1 MSNKIKLYQILKR
14 AQKGKWA
21 IGKFNFSTSEQLRGI
36 LMAARKLR
44 SPVILE
50 TSEGE
55 SKFLGL
61 TSIIP
66 LVFTMAMDL
75 KMNPNSVFL
84 NLDHGKSLNSIKEAI
99 ETGYQMVHFDGSDL
113 TFKENTKKTR
123 KVVDFAH
130 KKGIWVEGELGCIRE
145 TSEVHQ
151 GKFKIKKE
159 DLTKPEE
166 VEKFVKETGID
177 SLAIAIGNIH
187 GIFTEM
193 PEQLDF
199 KRLKEIKKKSN
210 VFLVLHGGSGIP
222 PQEIKKAIKFG
233 ITKINVSTELRVAW
247 RKSLEKSLKVKPKE
261 VKPYKILPQVL
272 GAVQKVVEEKIKLF
286 GSVNKI

>member
-1 MSNKIKLYQILKR
+1 MKDYQKKLKIFKK
-14 AQKGKWA
+14 AQKEGWA
-21 IGKFNFSTSEQLRGI
+21 IGKFNFSTFEQLQGI
-36 LMAARKLR
+36 LAAAKKLR

-55 SKFLGL
+55 SQFFGIEKAVAMKKAFCEKYK
-61 TSIIP
+61 IP
-66 LVFTMAMDL
+66 
-75 KMNPNSVFL
+75 VFL
-84 NLDHGKSLNSIKEAI
+84 NLDHGKSLEYIKKAINS
-99 ETGYQMVHFDGSDL
+99 GYDYIHFDSSGL
-113 TFKENTKKTR
+113 KLKENIKKTR
-123 KVVDFAH
+123 KVVGFAH

-145 TSEVHQ
+145 TSEVHR

-166 VEKFVKETGID
+166 VEKFVKETGAD

-193 PEQLDF
+193 PERLDF
-199 KRLKEIKKKSN
+199 KRLKEIRKKSN
-210 VFLVLHGGSGIP
+210 VFLVLHGGSGISP
-222 PQEIKKAIKFG
+222 HEIKKAIKLG

-247 RKSLEKSLKVKPKE
+247 RKSLEKSLRAKPKE
-261 VKPYKILPQVL
+261 VKPYKILPQVIE
-272 GAVQKVVEEKIKLF
+272 AVQKVVEEKIKLF